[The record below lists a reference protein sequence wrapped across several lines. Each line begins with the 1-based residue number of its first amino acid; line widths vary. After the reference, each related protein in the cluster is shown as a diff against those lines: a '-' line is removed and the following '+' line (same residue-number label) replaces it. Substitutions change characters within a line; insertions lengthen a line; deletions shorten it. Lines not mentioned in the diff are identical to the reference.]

1 MGSYTSI
8 PVGALQ
14 EDIENLAQPLY
25 ASPQAFKVS
34 FDTKRKPYSVEILL

>member
-25 ASPQAFKVS
+25 ADHQSLKVS
-34 FDTKRKPYSVEILL
+34 KKILVLF

>member
-8 PVGALQ
+8 PLGALQ

-25 ASPQAFKVS
+25 ASPQALKVYNFNIS
-34 FDTKRKPYSVEILL
+34 NIL